1 MVGGLLLKSNIEDA
15 CTHRALLTTSYKQ
28 MANNGGG
35 VLELN
40 FFRTPCFSRW
50 PMKVGVRY
58 WTHSEGWQE
67 GWGPGKKMFAHLTT
81 RYKQMAQGR
90 WGWGTGWGRLPLIAR
105 RQRRASS
112 LAREKP
118 AQKAFVAF
126 STFLP
131 LSNLDW
137 DFCGARAAQYK
148 SYTHPIFSYCDHPLC
163 KANLKL
169 WPLFWECNNNTIP
182 PLGGHGECMSF
193 PISPFRG
200 HVGRPPPHGHICPPT

>member
-1 MVGGLLLKSNIEDA
+1 
-15 CTHRALLTTSYKQ
+15 
-28 MANNGGG
+28 
-35 VLELN
+35 
-40 FFRTPCFSRW
+40 
-50 PMKVGVRY
+50 MKVGVRY

-67 GWGPGKKMFAHLTT
+67 GWGSGKKMFAHLTT

-169 WPLFWECNNNTIP
+169 WPLFWECINSKIP
-182 PLGGHGECMSF
+182 PPGGHGEYMSF

-200 HVGRPPPHGHICPPT
+200 LGTCGDHPRLATSVHQHNEEESHKKFSY

>member
-1 MVGGLLLKSNIEDA
+1 
-15 CTHRALLTTSYKQ
+15 
-28 MANNGGG
+28 MAYG
-35 VLELN
+35 
-40 FFRTPCFSRW
+40 RW
-50 PMKVGVRY
+50 
-58 WTHSEGWQE
+58 GWAT
-67 GWGPGKKMFAHLTT
+67 GPTVKDGKKAEVQGKRISKMFAHLTT

-169 WPLFWECNNNTIP
+169 WPLSWECNNSTIP
-182 PLGGHGECMSF
+182 PPGRHGECMSF

-200 HVGRPPPHGHICPPT
+200 HVWRPPPLGHICPPT